1 MREYHKKI
9 DDDPFNSLAALLVL
23 RAHDVRNDRRIVA
36 GIGFLLVIERRAFD
50 TELHLHVRRGGDEIC
65 AHGGKFAMGIID
77 PAIKCVETLNFVV
90 PAKAGIQCRTS
101 QSRWVPAFAGIDFTI
116 FSCRINRTTEQSSA
130 Q

>member
-77 PAIKCVETLNFVV
+77 PAIKCVENSKLRRSREGGNPVSYV
-90 PAKAGIQCRTS
+90 AKSLGPRLRGDRLHHI
-101 QSRWVPAFAGIDFTI
+101 
-116 FSCRINRTTEQSSA
+116 
-130 Q
+130 